1 MHGGC
6 SSTYELM
13 PAADASPNSCHSQLR
28 ICRIVSRLCRPF
40 RGSACMPNTCGTAAL
55 SVAACLYRTRRH
67 QLQPACG
74 FAPAAVLGFDASRAL
89 VNTPAPTELRR
100 ICCFPPTGYCCTNR
114 LATTWVYYAYMYSRW
129 CTHMQLP
136 VCYWAAARSARGS
149 CSSGSSA
156 RRALAGLVAAPQH
169 GCVLPHPECVW
180 TSAVWM
186 IASSY

>member
-100 ICCFPPTGYCCTNR
+100 ICCFPPTGYAVLLDYLLRGFIMLTCTADGAR
-114 LATTWVYYAYMYSRW
+114 TCSCQSATGLLHA
-129 CTHMQLP
+129 QP
-136 VCYWAAARSARGS
+136 AAA
-149 CSSGSSA
+149 
-156 RRALAGLVAAPQH
+156 AAAAAAHATPLQDWLLLLSTGVYCH
-169 GCVLPHPECVW
+169 TLNACGRVQFG
-180 TSAVWM
+180 
-186 IASSY
+186 